1 MSRSL
6 VIQSSEMSHTK
17 HKKQHRQR
25 SPSSSESDTA
35 DEDGYR
41 EKKLSSKGKTME
53 EIEEERQVIKAEK
66 KFVKQN
72 IDEFTQSPRSSFHFR
87 QERDLRKV
95 YETPHEKRQ
104 RRLAKKT
111 EKERKRKAALGWDAE
126 HMVSQSRFSLS
137 LRTHSGCL

>member
-1 MSRSL
+1 
-6 VIQSSEMSHTK
+6 
-17 HKKQHRQR
+17 
-25 SPSSSESDTA
+25 
-35 DEDGYR
+35 
-41 EKKLSSKGKTME
+41 ME

-66 KFVKQN
+66 KFVHHALQN
-72 IDEFTQSPRSSFHFR
+72 SRNHLIVPFR

-126 HMVSQSRFSLS
+126 HMVSHSRLSLS
-137 LRTHSGCL
+137 PNSF